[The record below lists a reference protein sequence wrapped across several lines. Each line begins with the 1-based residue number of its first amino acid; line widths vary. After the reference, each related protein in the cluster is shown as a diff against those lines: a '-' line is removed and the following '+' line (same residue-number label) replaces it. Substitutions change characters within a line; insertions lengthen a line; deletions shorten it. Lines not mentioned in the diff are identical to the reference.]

1 MDVND
6 VQVFGVK
13 RCIARFKSLSSLR
26 QHIKAKPATE
36 NPYSIGKDGQK
47 KRKKI
52 LRLNMV
58 SLHSI
63 TLKLA
68 GLSALISVSLG
79 APVEHADH
87 FDLKPFSVNLSKG
100 VPRMLELIKDTKLPD
115 KEEYPGVGSSAGIGL
130 DVVKSLQREWTVDF
144 DWHKEEAKLNK

>member
-1 MDVND
+1 
-6 VQVFGVK
+6 
-13 RCIARFKSLSSLR
+13 
-26 QHIKAKPATE
+26 
-36 NPYSIGKDGQK
+36 
-47 KRKKI
+47 
-52 LRLNMV
+52 MV
-58 SLHSI
+58 SSRAL

-68 GLSALISVSLG
+68 GLSALVSVSLG
-79 APVEHADH
+79 TPIEHASH

-130 DVVKSLQREWTVDF
+130 DVVKSLQKQWTVDF